1 MGWPHGGFF
10 VPFKALRGGPPFDTR
25 ISLRE
30 DFMPRQPLSDPG
42 LREAQALFT
51 TTMLPLA
58 EIGRRTQVTPARIRS
73 RAKRDGW
80 TRPAGPAPASRPGR
94 SPAKAKRTSSKSPT
108 ARRLDILARALALA
122 EHHIAEAEELLTT
135 PKADVLARERE
146 ARFVGTVISL
156 VQRLQQAEAAIRS
169 ETDAAGDISRDDADP
184 ATPRGLDAIYR
195 DFALH
200 LAALFGSDAP
210 GSAQG
215 GEGAPP
221 EPMDPER
228 P

>member
-1 MGWPHGGFF
+1 
-10 VPFKALRGGPPFDTR
+10 
-25 ISLRE
+25 
-30 DFMPRQPLSDPG
+30 MPRQPPPDSR
-42 LREAQALFT
+42 LREAQSLFT
-51 TTMLPLA
+51 TTALPLA
-58 EIGRRTQVTPARIRS
+58 EIGRRTQLTPARIRNQ
-73 RAKRDGW
+73 AKRDGW
-80 TRPAGPAPASRPGR
+80 TRPAGPAPASRHGR
-94 SPAKAKRTSSKSPT
+94 SPAQAKRASSKSPA

-169 ETDAAGDISRDDADP
+169 ETDEAGDLSRDDADP
-184 ATPRGLDAIYR
+184 ATARGLDAIYR

-200 LAALFGSDAP
+200 LAALLGSDAP
-210 GSAQG
+210 GLAG
-215 GEGAPP
+215 RGEGALP
-221 EPMDPER
+221 EPVDPER

>member
-1 MGWPHGGFF
+1 MGPAHGGFLCRSIADGRSH
-10 VPFKALRGGPPFDTR
+10 PSSPS
-25 ISLRE
+25 ICIRE
-30 DFMPRQPLSDPG
+30 DFMPRQPPSDTG

-51 TTMLPLA
+51 TTALPLV
-58 EIGRRTQVTPARIRS
+58 EIGRRTQLTPARIRNQ
-73 RAKRDGW
+73 AKRDGW

-156 VQRLQQAEAAIRS
+156 VQRLQQAEAAIRG
-169 ETDAAGDISRDDADP
+169 ETAEAGDRSRDDADP
-184 ATPRGLDAIYR
+184 ATSRGLDAIYR

-200 LAALFGSDAP
+200 LAALLGSDAP
-210 GSAQG
+210 GPAQG
-215 GEGAPP
+215 GEG
-221 EPMDPER
+221 R
-228 P
+228 SC